1 MARINETVF
10 KNNFM
15 QIKIISTVGDK
26 ALLARTNDNSFIV
39 VSGLDIKEDFTC
51 DWAFAYG
58 YFESYDHAYRCYME
72 KVIKEF
78 SEYAEQ

>member
-1 MARINETVF
+1 MTRINETVF
-10 KNNFM
+10 TNNHM
-15 QIKIISTVGDK
+15 QLKIISTVGDR

-39 VSGLDIKEDFTC
+39 VAGLNIKEDFTC

-58 YFESYDHAYRCYME
+58 YFESYDHAYTCYME